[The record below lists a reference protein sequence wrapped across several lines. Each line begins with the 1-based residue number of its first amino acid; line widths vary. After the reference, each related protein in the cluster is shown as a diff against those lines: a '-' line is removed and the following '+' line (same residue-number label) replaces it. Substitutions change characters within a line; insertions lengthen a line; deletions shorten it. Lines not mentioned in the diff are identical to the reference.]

1 MGSGGRTAA
10 GRTAAGMRVVVIGGG
25 GTGAAIAHDLT
36 LRGLRC
42 TLVERGELTSGTTG
56 RHHGQL
62 HSGARYA
69 VGDEQIARECMNEV
83 RILQVIAPGSIE
95 MNHGLVLALTD
106 EDAAYADRFQDA
118 CSAAGI
124 PNRRIP
130 VAEALTHEP
139 AINPG
144 ARFAVIVPDGTLDA
158 FRLPLRFFATARA
171 NGATIRSFTEVVGIE
186 AAAGA
191 VKAVRVWDH
200 RRGVEETIP
209 ADVVINAAG
218 PWSGQVAATAGV
230 DLPITPA
237 PGTMVAVRG
246 RLCNMVI
253 SHLHPPGDGDIIV
266 PQRRLSIIGST
277 QWETDDPDRIRTPER
292 DIDWLIRRAADFVPS
307 FTAQEFHAA
316 WTAARPLAG
325 RSHAGGRSLSRDLE
339 VVGHKREGLA
349 NFYSVIGGKATVLR
363 AMGEAVSN
371 LVCGDLHLDLA
382 CTTATT
388 PLLPHREYFRR
399 AS

>member
-1 MGSGGRTAA
+1 MGSASDPSAT
-10 GRTAAGMRVVVIGGG
+10 RVVVIGGG
-25 GTGAAIAHDLT
+25 GTGAAIVHDLT
-36 LRGLRC
+36 LRGFPCML
-42 TLVERGELTSGTTG
+42 LERGELTSGTTG

-83 RILQVIAPGSIE
+83 RVLKRIAPEAME
-95 MNHGLVLALTD
+95 MNYGLFLALTD
-106 EDAAYADRFQDA
+106 EDVAYADRFQES

-124 PNRRIP
+124 PNRRISTE
-130 VAEALTHEP
+130 EALKHEP
-139 AINPG
+139 GINPD

-158 FRLPLRFFATARA
+158 YRLPMMFFATARA
-171 NGATIRSFTEVVGIE
+171 NGASIRSFTEVVGIE
-186 AAAGA
+186 AEGGA
-191 VKAVRVWDH
+191 VSAVRVWDH
-200 RRGVEETIP
+200 RKGAEETIP

-218 PWSGQVAATAGV
+218 PWAGQVAATAGL

-237 PGTMVAVRG
+237 PGTMVAVKG
-246 RLCNMVI
+246 RHCNMVV

-277 QWETDDPDRIRTPER
+277 QWETDDPDRIRTPEK
-292 DIDWLIRRAADFVPS
+292 DIRWLLRRATDLMPGFADH
-307 FTAQEFHAA
+307 EFHAA

-325 RSHAGGRSLSRDLE
+325 RSNAGGRSLSRDLE
-339 VVGHKREGLA
+339 VVGHKREGLL

-363 AMGEAVSN
+363 AMGEAVSD
-371 LVCGDLHLDLA
+371 LVCGDLGIELP

-388 PLLPHREYFRR
+388 ALLSHRDYFRR